1 VEKATKADIALIA
14 ATDPRLA
21 ASGLAATALA
31 LSRELDAPSNSAT
44 SKSMCAKALMDALD
58 QLRTLTPAEEDH
70 DKVDDLAKQRE
81 ARRARVA
88 DATRPARP

>member
-1 VEKATKADIALIA
+1 VEKATRADIALIA

-44 SKSMCAKALMDALD
+44 SKSMCAKALMDALGR
-58 QLRTLTPAEEDH
+58 LRELAPPQKEETPLERARRERAE
-70 DKVDDLAKQRE
+70 
-81 ARRARVA
+81 RRARSGG
-88 DATRPARP
+88 PAA